1 MFQKITAFIVFF
13 GGLGGVLFFIV
24 HVYQGDINGLD
35 EWFDLSVLL
44 IPSISGVI
52 YVISTKFGDAV
63 FPDVINTYQEN
74 QTLKK
79 QINQKELEEQKARAE
94 RRMEKFRYLTDQII
108 ITNALRG
115 EDDTETAKYILLNNY
130 KEKIE
135 SIEAGLDEDRDEI
148 ICRHKGRPV

>member
-1 MFQKITAFIVFF
+1 VPDLEIVTLRFNYLSIHAFKN
-13 GGLGGVLFFIV
+13 
-24 HVYQGDINGLD
+24 VY
-35 EWFDLSVLL
+35 
-44 IPSISGVI
+44 
-52 YVISTKFGDAV
+52 
-63 FPDVINTYQEN
+63 VINTYQEN

-79 QINQKELEEQKARAE
+79 QIKQKELEEQKARAE
-94 RRMEKFRYLTDQII
+94 RRMEKLRYLTDQII

-148 ICRHKGRPV
+148 ICRYKGRPV

>member
-1 MFQKITAFIVFF
+1 MLQKILAFIAFF
-13 GGLGGVLFFIV
+13 GALGGLLFFIV
-24 HVYQGDINGLD
+24 HAYQDDINSLD
-35 EWFDLSVLL
+35 EWFGFWVLL

-52 YVISTKFGDAV
+52 YVISTKFGNAV
-63 FPDVINTYQEN
+63 FPDVVNIFHEN

-79 QINQKELEEQKARAE
+79 QIEQKELEEQKARAE
-94 RRMEKFRYLTDQII
+94 RRMEKLHYLTDQII

-148 ICRHKGRPV
+148 ICRHKGRSV

>member
-1 MFQKITAFIVFF
+1 MVWF
-13 GGLGGVLFFIV
+13 LGI
-24 HVYQGDINGLD
+24 I
-35 EWFDLSVLL
+35 

-79 QINQKELEEQKARAE
+79 QIKQKELEEQKARPE
-94 RRMEKFRYLTDQII
+94 RRMENLRYLTDQII
-108 ITNALRG
+108 ITNALRD
-115 EDDTETAKYILLNNY
+115 EDDTETAKYVLLNNY

-135 SIEAGLDEDRDEI
+135 SIEASLDEDRDEI
-148 ICRHKGRPV
+148 ICRYKGRAV